1 LSVCTNLVLLLIQI
15 NITLT
20 PELIN
25 NITSDCFSFIVN
37 LIIKK
42 RRVLIKIK
50 KGETYIWRRRFY
62 VVKLVSYP
70 IVSY

>member
-1 LSVCTNLVLLLIQI
+1 MVIGLSVCTNLVLLLIQI
-15 NITLT
+15 NIALT

-50 KGETYIWRRRFY
+50 KGETYIWRRRF
-62 VVKLVSYP
+62 
-70 IVSY
+70 